1 MSEEHRLD
9 VDQLQSRIKSVGDSL
24 DLASKNL
31 RLKEIESLVT
41 KSDFW
46 DDQNTAQTILRE
58 QAQIKDSL
66 DLWNT
71 LQSEFDDVE
80 VLIELSR
87 EANDEELKSEA
98 SLKYKNLIS
107 TIEELEFKK
116 ILGAPDD
123 IRNAIVSINS
133 GAGGTEAQ
141 DWADMLFRMYLR
153 YAESKKYTTQILDIQ
168 GGDEAGIKSTTFLV
182 NGDYAFG
189 YLKGDSGVHRLV
201 RISPFD
207 SNKRRHTSFASV
219 FVSPEIDDSIE
230 VEVDEKDLRVD
241 TFRASGKGGQHVN
254 KTDSAI
260 RITHIP
266 TGIVVSCQNERSQ
279 HQNKANAMKIL
290 RARLYE
296 VEKEKKREKVE
307 ELNSSKMEIGWGSQ
321 IRSYIM
327 HPYRM
332 VKDHRTDF
340 EESNVDAVM
349 DGVLDGLIKS
359 YLIYDAEK

>member
-1 MSEEHRLD
+1 M
-9 VDQLQSRIKSVGDSL
+9 
-24 DLASKNL
+24 
-31 RLKEIESLVT
+31 
-41 KSDFW
+41 
-46 DDQNTAQTILRE
+46 
-58 QAQIKDSL
+58 
-66 DLWNT
+66 
-71 LQSEFDDVE
+71 
-80 VLIELSR
+80 LIELAG
-87 EANDEELKSEA
+87 EADDEELRSEA
-98 SLKYKNLIS
+98 DRKYAKLVS
-107 TIEELEFKK
+107 TIEDLEFKK

-123 IRNAIVSINS
+123 LRNAIVSINS

-153 YAESKKYTTQILDIQ
+153 YAEKKKYSTQILDIQ
-168 GGDEAGIKSTTFLV
+168 DGDEAGIKSTTFLV
-182 NGDYAFG
+182 KGDYAFG
-189 YLKGDSGVHRLV
+189 YLKGESGVHRLV

-219 FVSPEIDDSIE
+219 FVSPEIDDTIE
-230 VEVDEKDLRVD
+230 VKVEEKDLRID

-279 HQNKANAMKIL
+279 HQNRANAMKIL
-290 RARLYE
+290 KGRLYE
-296 VEKEKKREKVE
+296 IEKEKKKEEAE
-307 ELNSSKMEIGWGSQ
+307 ELHSTKMEIGWGSQ

-349 DGVLDGLIKS
+349 DGELDSLIKS
-359 YLIYDAEK
+359 YLLHSSN